1 MHEFSV
7 AKSIVD
13 TIIQVAEAN
22 NAVRVLEVNLELG
35 EVSLVNLDQ
44 LNFHIEMLVEDTI
57 AKGMKVNGSERPVK
71 IRCLECGYEGP
82 VKYEEKNPEWHV
94 RVPIFQCVECESPDT
109 VILEGR
115 ELNIKDINVS
125 YGEEEGNA

>member
-22 NAVRVLEVNLELG
+22 KAVRVLEVNLELG
-35 EVSLVNLDQ
+35 EVSLVNIDQ
-44 LNFHIEMLVEDTI
+44 LNFHIEMLVENTI
-57 AKGMKVNGSERPVK
+57 AEGMKVNATEKSVK
-71 IRCLECGYEGP
+71 IQCPECGYVGP
-82 VKYEEKNPEWHV
+82 VQYEEKNPEWHI
-94 RVPIFQCVECESPDT
+94 RVPIFKCLECGSPDT
-109 VILEGR
+109 VIVEGR

-125 YGEEEGNA
+125 YGEEEEDA